1 MQKSQKKI
9 TQVDKDQMKPVHP
22 KLAIKKLKAFM
33 AQHPEWD
40 GPETNLT
47 PKQEAQQ
54 QFIYSIRHS
63 EQRAKLEHL
72 LKQPHMQRKRR

>member
-1 MQKSQKKI
+1 
-9 TQVDKDQMKPVHP
+9 MKPLDP
-22 KLAIKKLKAFM
+22 KLANERLRAFL

-54 QFIYSIRHS
+54 EFINSIRHS

>member
-1 MQKSQKKI
+1 
-9 TQVDKDQMKPVHP
+9 MKPLDQ
-22 KLAIKKLKAFM
+22 KLAKKRLKAFL
-33 AQHPEWD
+33 AQYPEWD

-47 PKQEAQQ
+47 SKQEAQQ
-54 QFIYSIRHS
+54 QFINSIRHS